1 MIDSGSA
8 SSHIVSKVIEEN
20 QIQTHRRE
28 VPLQILGS
36 GNKKFDP
43 IPHNAHIKLSG
54 KYGEV
59 EIRLNVQKNT
69 IVSDLPEVSGQILE
83 RFPHIINHPSN
94 PRVPITKP
102 KDLLQ
107 KGS

>member
-43 IPHNAHIKLSG
+43 IPHNGHIKLSG

-59 EIRLNVQKNT
+59 EIQFVKLNST
-69 IVSDLPEVSGQILE
+69 IMYDLQ
-83 RFPHIINHPSN
+83 
-94 PRVPITKP
+94 
-102 KDLLQ
+102 DLQGVLV
-107 KGS
+107 